1 MKRFIPILRVE
12 LKKAFCNWWMAA
24 CLLVGLALVAF
35 HGLTYV
41 RDGIRW
47 LELSYMYA
55 DSMAADVSPY
65 SCFCKNI
72 LTSFDEVASWLFFTL
87 APLLITLAYSWSYR
101 SERNSGYIN
110 SMLVRCDRASYYA
123 AKYCATF
130 IAAGTVIVLPL
141 VASFISTACVLP
153 AYMPD
158 HYDWLYIIIQYDS
171 DVLGSLF
178 WSNPV
183 LYMVVRIALDF
194 VFAGL
199 WATFVL
205 ALSMVV
211 ENRVVLIVVPYIA
224 LFLLKQLGESLYLVG
239 LPLVSLSLFD
249 QLRGH
254 AQNSCNITWVLV
266 AEMTLL
272 FVVGVA
278 IPYALRKR
286 DVL

>member
-1 MKRFIPILRVE
+1 MKTFIPILRVE
-12 LKKAFCNWWMAA
+12 LKKAFCNWWMLA

-35 HGLTYV
+35 HGFTYV
-41 RDGIRW
+41 REATRW
-47 LELSYMYA
+47 LELAYMYA

-72 LTSFDEVASWLFFTL
+72 LTSYDEVASWLFFTL

-101 SERNSGYIN
+101 SERNSGYVN
-110 SMLVRCDRASYYA
+110 SMLVRCERAKYYA

-130 IAAGTVIVLPL
+130 IAAGTVVVLPL
-141 VASFISTACVLP
+141 VVSYVATACILP

-158 HYDWLYIIIQYDS
+158 HYDWLYITMTFADF
-171 DVLGSLF
+171 LGEFF
-178 WSNPV
+178 WSNPA
-183 LYMVVRIALDF
+183 LYMPVRIALDF

-211 ENRVVLIVVPYIA
+211 ENRVALIAVPYIA
-224 LFLLKQLGESLYLVG
+224 LFLLKTLGESLYLFG
-239 LPLVSLSLFD
+239 LPLVALSLFD

-254 AQNSCNITWVLV
+254 AQNSFNITWVLV
-266 AEMTLL
+266 AEMALL
-272 FVVGVA
+272 FVAGIA